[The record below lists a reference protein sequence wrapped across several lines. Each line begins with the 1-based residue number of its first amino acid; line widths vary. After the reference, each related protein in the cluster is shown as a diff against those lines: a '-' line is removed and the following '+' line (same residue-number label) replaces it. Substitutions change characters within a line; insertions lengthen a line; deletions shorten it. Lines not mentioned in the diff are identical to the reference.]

1 MSGIGRVGRAAIIFA
16 HAMIGWAY
24 CGALIGVGRQLF
36 PIQTTLVIHAIGA
49 PLGFVVISF
58 VYFRKFCF
66 THPMQ
71 TAVLFLS
78 IVVGLDLFLVA
89 PVFERSFAM
98 FASVVGTWIPF
109 ALIFL
114 ATLVTG
120 LLTTRGTI
128 SAIGEESSKD

>member
-1 MSGIGRVGRAAIIFA
+1 MPGIGRVGRVGIIFA

-49 PLGFVVISF
+49 PIGFVVISF

-66 THPMQ
+66 TNPMQ

-89 PVFERSFAM
+89 PVFEMSFAM
-98 FASVVGTWIPF
+98 FASVLGTWIPF

-120 LLTTRGTI
+120 LLTTRGTT
-128 SAIGEESSKD
+128 SVIGEESR

>member
-98 FASVVGTWIPF
+98 FASVLGTWIPF

-120 LLTTRGTI
+120 LLTTRGTT
-128 SAIGEESSKD
+128 SVIGEESR